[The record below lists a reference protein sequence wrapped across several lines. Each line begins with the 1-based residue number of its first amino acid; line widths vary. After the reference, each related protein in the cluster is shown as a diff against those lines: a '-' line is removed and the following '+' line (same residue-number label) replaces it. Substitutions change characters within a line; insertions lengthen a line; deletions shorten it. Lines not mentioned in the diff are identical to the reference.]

1 MVYACSGV
9 YATMKITDY
18 LSRQARALDDT
29 SRRIKDFRI
38 FDFNHIPD
46 EPFMREEA
54 KPIIDAYLRYLKT
67 GIANHLFIFGS
78 RGSGKTLMIKYIQRL
93 LAKREHADVLYVNC
107 RQHNTSFKILAHLLG
122 VRPRGCSLDELWH
135 RFSDAYSRR
144 LILVLDE
151 VDLLS
156 DKDRHKDI
164 LYLLARSP
172 KNYMAVLLSNHPK
185 FLNKLDESIRS
196 SLQPEMVHFRNYDAQ
211 EILAIL
217 RDRARLGLRQFQ
229 EEKLARIAA
238 LTTRTTNSD
247 VRVAI
252 KTLYYVALEQ
262 VPNVEEIF
270 DRARR
275 DILKDVL
282 ADLNDRNLLILQA
295 ASEAREPFVKE
306 VYARYCRISQA
317 ASEEPFSYV
326 YFYSS
331 LSYLQSIGLILLLS
345 TKVGRTYTNRIQL
358 LFDPEL
364 LEVIGRARFD

>member
-1 MVYACSGV
+1 MVYACSAV

-18 LSRQARALDDT
+18 LDKQARTLDE
-29 SRRIKDFRI
+29 SSQRIKDFRV

-46 EPFMREEA
+46 EPLMREEA
-54 KPIIDAYLRYLKT
+54 KPVIDAHLRYLKT

-93 LAKREHADVLYVNC
+93 LAKRGAVDILYVNC

-135 RFSDAYSRR
+135 RFSDLHRRR

-156 DKDRHKDI
+156 DKDRHKDL

-172 KNYMAVLLSNHPK
+172 HNYMAVLLSNHPR
-185 FLNKLDESIRS
+185 FLQRLDESIRS
-196 SLQPEMVHFRNYDAQ
+196 SLQPGQVHFRNYSAQ

-217 RDRARLGLRQFQ
+217 HDRAQVGLH
-229 EEKLARIAA
+229 EVPEAELAQIAA
-238 LTTRTTNSD
+238 MTVRSTNSD

-252 KTLYYVALEQ
+252 KTLYYVALEEAGD
-262 VPNVEEIF
+262 VEEVF
-270 DRARR
+270 SRARR

-282 ADLNDRNLLILQA
+282 VDLNTQSLLILRA
-295 ASEAREPFVKE
+295 TRTAPEPFVKE
-306 VYARYCRISQA
+306 VYGRYRRICREEL
-317 ASEEPFSYV
+317 EEPYSYV

-345 TKVGRTYTNRIQL
+345 TKVDRTYTNRIQL
-358 LFDPEL
+358 LCDPEIL
-364 LEVIGRARFD
+364 QTIEEAGLG